1 MWITSGNF
9 HIYMKDLIHTK
20 KICLLQCLLSRDLQG
35 EFPQSWQRNN
45 ILFYLMTGILLHHYE
60 SGSSQQKGYFFSSQH
75 IDCCSQIY
83 PQFLHFTVWTN
94 IYISYPPPPLQKKT
108 RKVFYVLLI
117 INFGD
122 LLFGRI
128 EILD

>member
-1 MWITSGNF
+1 MATF
-9 HIYMKDLIHTK
+9 IYTWKTWYTQRKSASCSVSFLEI
-20 KICLLQCLLSRDLQG
+20 LQG
-35 EFPQSWQRNN
+35 EFPQIWQRNN
-45 ILFYLMTGILLHHYE
+45 ILFYLMTGILLHYYE

-75 IDCCSQIY
+75 IDCCSQSY

-94 IYISYPPPPLQKKT
+94 IYISYPPPPLQKKKT